1 MKRLRIAW
9 LYSHTFTIYHVLV
22 DANSTCCSDE
32 ALEMENL
39 ISARLLSNQV
49 TTCIALKDFVQSVQL
64 TGESIQLVP
73 CLLECSKFGNQW
85 KGH

>member
-1 MKRLRIAW
+1 MSYYERSLKKLMRIQHVVQMKLLRWKI
-9 LYSHTFTIYHVLV
+9 LYPQ
-22 DANSTCCSDE
+22 
-32 ALEMENL
+32 
-39 ISARLLSNQV
+39 RLLSNQV